1 MILRIKHLGFALL
14 TLIALQGCKTRK
26 AIEQSPLR
34 QLSENAIL
42 EQLKKNNFEFNTLT
56 AKLTAD
62 VESPSL
68 TGGFKINMRIAND
81 SLIWMSLT
89 PALGIE
95 AVRMVVEE
103 DSIRY
108 INKVKKEFY
117 AGGFSTVD
125 SILNYQSGYNFLQDL
140 LVGNPADI
148 EAGEKYTAT
157 VEDLHYVLHTKVK
170 RNVKKAIDV
179 NLKKATSE
187 DTLSLEVVNE
197 KQFEKATEK
206 HGEDDLILKRYFVR
220 ADDFRIGRIIIDDIL
235 YQRTI
240 RIEYG
245 EYIDLNGINF
255 PQLIKVFVSTPKETA
270 RFDLRYTRIKTNEPQ
285 SYPFKI
291 PSAYKAIN

>member
-1 MILRIKHLGFALL
+1 MSLRIKHLGIVFLSFV
-14 TLIALQGCKTRK
+14 ILQGCKTRR

-42 EQLKKNNFEFNTLT
+42 EQLEKKNFEFTTLT
-56 AKLTAD
+56 GKLTAD

-68 TGGFKINMRIAND
+68 TGGFKINMRIAHD
-81 SLIWMSLT
+81 SIIWMSLT

-125 SILNYQSGYNFLQDL
+125 SILNYESGYGFLQDL

-148 EAGEKYTAT
+148 ESGEKYTAT

-206 HGEDDLILKRYFVR
+206 HDDEDLILKRYFVR
-220 ADDFRIGRIIIDDIL
+220 ADEFRVGRIIIDDIL

-240 RIEYG
+240 RIDYDEF
-245 EYIDLNGINF
+245 IDMNGIKF
-255 PQLIKVFVSTPKETA
+255 PQQIKVFVSTPKETA

-291 PSAYKAIN
+291 PSSYKAIN